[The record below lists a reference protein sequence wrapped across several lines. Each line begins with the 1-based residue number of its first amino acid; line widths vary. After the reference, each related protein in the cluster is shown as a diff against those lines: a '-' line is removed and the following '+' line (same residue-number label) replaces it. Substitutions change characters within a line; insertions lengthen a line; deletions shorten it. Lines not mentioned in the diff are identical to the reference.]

1 MPTKLITCNDDNI
14 DVLRDKYPDGLHFVV
29 GDTHG
34 ECQTLK
40 VLMEKI
46 AFDPNKDYVYFVGDY
61 NAGGNPYAL
70 LDFISR
76 FYQADYSIPGFHLI
90 RGNHEREL
98 WPIYPL
104 NNMPDIIVIEGKH
117 KRYYIAHAGMVSGA
131 FRLINKDIEGTP
143 DNYYHAYRLD
153 DSCAGND
160 AVFRQIVWS
169 RRGLYSQ
176 RSRWRNW
183 PSEDDLRRSRACIVH
198 GHSPYSYFMKNYSYG
213 DNNVFW
219 KKQRVF
225 FSEDLQSF
233 NIDSDIKGKSKNGET
248 YRGLSALCLEV
259 YDEIAGKNNGHLSTE
274 AIVNAANGVFSAEY
288 VPCWSYKYEGTI
300 DRVLNAT
307 PEMKTILLDLNGI
320 PVIS

>member
-14 DVLRDKYPDGLHFVV
+14 NELRNKYPDGLHFVV

-46 AFDPNKDYVYFVGDY
+46 AFDPHKDHVYFVGDY
-61 NAGGNPYAL
+61 NEGGNPYAL
-70 LDFISR
+70 MDYISR
-76 FYQADYSIPGFHLI
+76 FYQANYSMPGFHLI

-98 WPIYPL
+98 LPIYPL
-104 NNMPDIIVIEGKH
+104 NNIPDIIVIKGIH
-117 KRYYIAHAGMVSGA
+117 MRYYIAHAGMVSGA
-131 FRLINKDIEGTP
+131 FRLINEDVERTP
-143 DNYYHAYRLD
+143 DNRIHAYRLT
-153 DSCAGND
+153 DSCAGYNSI
-160 AVFRQIVWS
+160 FRQIVWS
-169 RRGLYSQ
+169 RRGLYTQ

-198 GHSPYSYFMKNYSYG
+198 GHSPYCYFMKDYSYG
-213 DNNVFW
+213 DNNIFW
-219 KKQRVF
+219 QKQRVF

-233 NIDSDIKGKSKNGET
+233 NIDSNIKGKLKNDET

-259 YDEIAGKNNGHLSTE
+259 YDEIAGQNNGHLSIE
-274 AIVNAANGVFSAEY
+274 AIANAINGIFSAEY
-288 VPCWSYKYEGTI
+288 VPCWNYTREGTI

-307 PEMKTILLDLNGI
+307 PEMKSILLDLNGR